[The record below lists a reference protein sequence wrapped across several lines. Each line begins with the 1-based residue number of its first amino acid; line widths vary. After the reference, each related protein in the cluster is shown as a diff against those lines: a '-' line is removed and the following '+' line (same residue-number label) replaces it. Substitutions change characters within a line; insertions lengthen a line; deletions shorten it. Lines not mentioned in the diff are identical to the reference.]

1 MAFRKISIRKDCDRC
16 LLLRSA
22 IDENNRRSG
31 LWFKWNFG
39 VGEGM
44 GSKTL
49 LMKLHPLLIIYTD
62 FIITFFINNTPRDNA
77 DYCTCVGFRLR

>member
-1 MAFRKISIRKDCDRC
+1 MTVVYCLDRRLTKTIEEVVCGLNGISGWVKV
-16 LLLRSA
+16 
-22 IDENNRRSG
+22 
-31 LWFKWNFG
+31 WMWVF
-39 VGEGM
+39 

-77 DYCTCVGFRLR
+77 DYCTCVGFG